1 MNEPMRASIII
12 VNYNGGELLQRCV
25 QAAVSG
31 LPPTNTDEILLV
43 DNVSTDGS
51 ADAVEANFPTVQVI
65 RSTENLGFAG
75 GNNLAVQYA
84 KGEYLAFLNPDAVAE
99 PAWHDQLIAA
109 LETTPQAGMATS
121 KIVLLEKPD
130 TINTCGGEMH
140 ITGLTLCRGMGAPH
154 NTYTQQDEVSAISGA
169 AFAMRRDLYL
179 ELGGFDES
187 FFLYIEDTD
196 LSLRVRLAG
205 YRCIYVPTSLVYH
218 NYELRF
224 GPKKTLYQER
234 NRYRMLLKSLHWQTI
249 LALLPALLLA
259 EIVTWGFVVLRD
271 RKRFMNK
278 LHAYVSIA
286 QHWPTIM
293 QQRADVQATRRVS
306 DHELLALCTYRIAYE
321 QTGESFS
328 ARMAQALFDPVF
340 FLLKSSYQE
349 SARIA
354 HTRCR

>member
-1 MNEPMRASIII
+1 MHKPMRASIII

-31 LPPTNTDEILLV
+31 LPPDNTDEILLI

-51 ADAVEANFPTVQVI
+51 ADAIEANFPTVQVI
-65 RSTENLGFAG
+65 RSTENLGFG
-75 GNNLAVQYA
+75 GANNLAAQYA
-84 KGEYLAFLNPDAVAE
+84 KGEYLAFLNPDAVVE
-99 PAWHDQLIAA
+99 PRWLDELIVV
-109 LETTPQAGMATS
+109 LETMPQAGMATS
-121 KIVLLEKPD
+121 KIVLLDTPD
-130 TINTCGGEMH
+130 TINTCGGDMH

-154 NTYTQQDEVSAISGA
+154 YAYVHQDEVSAISGA
-169 AFAMRRDLYL
+169 AFAMRRDLYV
-179 ELGGFDES
+179 ELGGFDAS
-187 FFLYIEDTD
+187 FFLYMEDTD

-234 NRYRMLLKSLHWQTI
+234 NRYRMLLKSLHWQT
-249 LALLPALLLA
+249 LLRLVPALLLA
-259 EIVTWGFVVLRD
+259 EIITWGFVILRD

-278 LHAYVSIA
+278 LQAYASIV

-293 QQRADVQATRRVS
+293 QQRATVQATRRVS
-306 DHELLALCTYRIAYE
+306 DHELLALCAYRIAYE
-321 QTGESFS
+321 QTGNGFS

-340 FLLKSSYQE
+340 FLLKSL
-349 SARIA
+349 AL
-354 HTRCR
+354 